1 MKSYKELEV
10 WQRAIELVT
19 DIYAV
24 SRTFPAAEKYG
35 LTSQMQ
41 RAATSV
47 PANIAEGWGRGSR
60 KEYLQFLKIARG
72 SLMELQT
79 HIVIVKALGYTA
91 IPNDERLEKKV
102 ESVAMMLNKLISRL
116 NQSMTP

>member
-24 SRTFPAAEKYG
+24 SRRFPPVERYG
-35 LTSQMQ
+35 LAAQMQ

-60 KEYLQFLKIARG
+60 KECLQFLKIARG
-72 SLMELQT
+72 SLMELET
-79 HIVIVKALGYTA
+79 HIVVAERLDYISNPDVQRIVKNL
-91 IPNDERLEKKV
+91 
-102 ESVAMMLNKLISRL
+102 ESVGMMLNKLISRL
-116 NQSMTP
+116 NQPRTP

>member
-24 SRTFPAAEKYG
+24 SRGFPPSERYG
-35 LTSQMQ
+35 LASQMQ

-72 SLMELQT
+72 SLMELET
-79 HIVIVKALGYTA
+79 HIVVANALGY
-91 IPNDERLEKKV
+91 ISNPDVQRIEKKL
-102 ESVAMMLNKLISRL
+102 ESVAMMLNRLISRL
-116 NQSMTP
+116 NQPVTP